1 MTWRITDPCGDESGK
16 VKYEIVQ
23 YVRGKGID
31 VGCGPNKI
39 FPNAIGIDS
48 GIDTQLFNIEMKP
61 DVVCDDA
68 CDLSFIADGDL
79 DFVYSSHL
87 LEHIQD
93 TKKALKEWWRT
104 LKIGGYLV
112 LYLPHC
118 DLYPRIGTEGSNPD
132 HKHDFS
138 QSDIMGHM
146 LEIDGW
152 ELLVDELR
160 AERMEYSFL
169 QVYQKTV
176 SGHVTNLAV
185 KHAKTVC
192 VVRYGGFG
200 DLIQASNLLPELKR
214 QGYHVTFM
222 TTPKGKDILEHDPH
236 IDAWLLQDENQ
247 VPNQELSEFWAAQ
260 ARRFDKFIQLSESI
274 EGTLLAMPGRANHM
288 WPENVRAVELNK
300 NYLEWTSR
308 LAELPYHS
316 EASFYPSDAEEAK
329 AKDYLTAIRMI
340 RARSVMIGAKTP
352 RRFSILWALAGSSQ
366 HKFSPHMDTVIAR
379 IMLDMPEAEV
389 IFNGDMAC
397 KILEAGWEN
406 EPRVHC
412 ESGEMSIR
420 DSLALALNV
429 DCVVGPET
437 GVLNAVAFEDV
448 PKVVMLS
455 HSTVENLTKHWV
467 NTESLIPPEDNSV
480 ACGNRACH
488 RLHFTREFCPE
499 HESGA
504 SMCQAAITP
513 AMIYDAIHRAYLK
526 WKTHETA

>member
-16 VKYEIVQ
+16 VKYEVVPYI
-23 YVRGKGID
+23 RGKGID

-39 FPNAIGIDS
+39 FPYVVGVDS
-48 GIDTQLFNIEMKP
+48 GIDTELFNIEMKP

-68 CDLSFIADGDL
+68 CDLSFIDDADL
-79 DFVYSSHL
+79 DFVFSSHL

-93 TKKALKEWWRT
+93 TAKALKEWWRVI
-104 LKIGGYLV
+104 KVGGYLV

-138 QSDIMGHM
+138 QNDITLHM
-146 LEIDGW
+146 MEMDGW
-152 ELLVDELR
+152 ELVVDELR
-160 AERMEYSFL
+160 SERTEYSFL
-169 QVYQKTV
+169 QVYKKTA
-176 SGHVTNLAV
+176 SGRVTNLPV
-185 KHAKTVC
+185 KHHKTAC

-200 DLIQASNLLPELKR
+200 DMIQASNLFPELKR
-214 QGYHVTFM
+214 QGYHLTVM
-222 TTPKGKDILEHDPH
+222 TTPKGKDILENDPH
-236 IDAWLLQDENQ
+236 VDDWLIQDDNQ
-247 VPNQELSEFWAAQ
+247 VPNHELSEYWTAQ
-260 ARRFDKFIQLSESI
+260 ARRFTKFVQLSESI

-288 WPENVRAVELNK
+288 WPEQVRHVELNK
-300 NYLEWTSR
+300 NYLEWTNA

-316 EASFYPSDAEEAK
+316 EARFYPSIDETIK
-329 AKDYLTAIRMI
+329 ALAYLKDIRNA
-340 RARSVMIGAKTP
+340 RAQGLVIGAKTP
-352 RRFSILWALAGSSQ
+352 RRFNILWALAGSSQ

-437 GVLNAVAFEDV
+437 GVLNAVAFEDM

-455 HSTVENLTKHWV
+455 HSTVENLTKHWI
-467 NTESLIPPEDNSV
+467 NTESLVPPEDNSV

-513 AMIYDAIHRAYLK
+513 AMIYEAIHKAYLK
-526 WKTHETA
+526 WKTHEAD